1 MCERPKIHVFL
12 AAPRPSTGD
21 GGLQSVRLPC
31 WRRLKL
37 TWREGHLIP
46 AADED
51 GGTQED
57 ESSPKE
63 ASASTSHQITR
74 RSRRPED
81 QRASPLGEVSHL
93 PADQPE
99 PQLSLFSRYL
109 STWTLSQALFLR
121 GIQSSRCATKPEHTQ
136 TSAAH
141 APGTPELFSPAS
153 GSPRGDDEL
162 PGAARRSP
170 EGPGGPVSLA
180 RVEQGGVVLEATSNG
195 VLCSQEADHPVSASA
210 FKRARLDEASD
221 GGAPKGFRATTT
233 LLARCADAAAR
244 YRVLVAVVH
253 PSQLKEIKV
262 KRGASAG
269 SLVPLASLVVTDQ
282 SAVDMT
288 VLLWRRAAFWAA
300 AVDVGDV
307 LFITGLQLSEDTW
320 RGEKILESTFRSK
333 LLNLGHV
340 SAPSCPT
347 GGQHVD
353 AGSVSSLSDFL
364 RERRPLLLSVP
375 RRPPQDMKRLPYA
388 PLWPRAVNTLFHAL
402 LRVRHAYV
410 SAGVSPRFV
419 PCVAEWRA
427 EAESCRRSA
436 LERHA
441 VASVVGAD
449 GQKGVLLLWGSALDW
464 LPRFRKHQDAIW
476 DIRFLLVR
484 EAPDFDLPELHTTPW
499 SDARRVD
506 AADRRLGCFVC
517 ATGRSV
523 EMDVDTLLSQQY
535 SGEAL
540 LRVQALAFRFQPSHG
555 APRPILDSSVP
566 LSAFLAALSGDVTY
580 SGCSR
585 CAAELDVDINGIYI
599 PCYPCLPS
607 GAVRRYYRPAVLTV
621 SGRGSA
627 QVCVQLPGVTVQ
639 KILDVPPDRLLRN
652 AGSDVKHV
660 QVAAERLH
668 ALLSLP
674 RKDVLITVRSLFLC
688 DENSAPISR
697 ELTLLD
703 LRFVSDT

>member
-1 MCERPKIHVFL
+1 MCEWPKIYAFL
-12 AAPRPSTGD
+12 AAPRPSTCD
-21 GGLQSVRLPC
+21 GGLQRVRPPPR

-46 AADED
+46 ATDED

-57 ESSPKE
+57 ESAPKD
-63 ASASTSHQITR
+63 STASTSHQNAG

-81 QRASPLGEVSHL
+81 QRASHHGEVSHL
-93 PADQPE
+93 PVDQPE
-99 PQLSLFSRYL
+99 AQLSLFSRYL

-121 GIQSSRCATKPEHTQ
+121 GVQSSRCATEPERTQ

-162 PGAARRSP
+162 PGAMRRSP

-180 RVEQGGVVLEATSNG
+180 RVERGGVVLEATSNG
-195 VLCSQEADHPVSASA
+195 VLCSQEAERPVSASA
-210 FKRARLDEASD
+210 FKRARLGEAS
-221 GGAPKGFRATTT
+221 AAKGFPATTT

-269 SLVPLASLVVTDQ
+269 SLLPLASLVVTDQ

-300 AVDVGDV
+300 AVGVGDV
-307 LFITGLQLSEDTW
+307 LFITDLQLREDTW
-320 RGEKILESTFRSK
+320 RGETILESTFSSK
-333 LLNLGHV
+333 LLNLGHI
-340 SAPSCPT
+340 SDPSCPA
-347 GGQHVD
+347 GGQHVN
-353 AGSVSSLSDFL
+353 ASSVSSLSDFL

-402 LRVRHAYV
+402 LRVSHAYV
-410 SAGVSPRFV
+410 S
-419 PCVAEWRA
+419 AEWRA

-441 VASVVGAD
+441 VASVMGAD
-449 GQKGVLLLWGSALDW
+449 GQKGALLLWGSALDW
-464 LPRFRKHQDAIW
+464 LPSFRKHRDAVW

-484 EAPDFDLPELHTTPW
+484 EAPDSDLPELHTTPW
-499 SDARRVD
+499 SDVRRVD
-506 AADRRLGCFVC
+506 AADPRLGRFLC
-517 ATGRSV
+517 ATGGGV

-540 LRVQALAFRFQPSHG
+540 LKVQALAFRFQPSHD
-555 APRPILDSSVP
+555 APRPVLDSSAP

-580 SGCSR
+580 SGCGR
-585 CAAELDVDINGIYI
+585 CAAELDVDDNGIYL
-599 PCYPCLPS
+599 PCYPCLPTR
-607 GAVRRYYRPAVLTV
+607 AVRRYYRPAVLTV
-621 SGRGSA
+621 SGGGSA
-627 QVCVQLPGVTVQ
+627 QVCVQLPAVAVQ
-639 KILDVPPDRLLRN
+639 KILDVPPDGLLRN
-652 AGSDVKHV
+652 AAAGSDVKQV

-703 LRFVSDT
+703 LHFASDT